1 MRLRT
6 HHIVSR
12 PHLLYLA
19 WGFPPA
25 AKSCTYRMLATAN
38 SFNRAGWR
46 VTVLTL
52 SKDAWLREHGLDES
66 LLDLVDPEIEVERLP
81 LYREDLET
89 DIRTYSR
96 LRAQRPKQWL
106 KWHRR
111 QDVRQF
117 PELVFGRWYG
127 ELVEATRAIHDRDPV
142 DLVLTSAAP
151 YTFFGPA
158 LDLWEQARVPFV
170 LDYRDAWSIDI
181 IHDRPAFS
189 PTSRRGRIEQRLMAV
204 AHEAWFVNSPIRDA
218 YAQLYPHRADDLRI
232 VMNGS
237 DVAIGTNRI
246 PLRHPEKDEGL
257 VFGYLGTVTFKAERT
272 RALCEG
278 WRLAG
283 ERSEVIARSSF
294 VFRGHLGAGSAR
306 GVNAH
311 ARIIAEYADQGISY
325 GGPVAKAETAAVY
338 ASWDALVLSLVGGR
352 YVTSGKVFDY
362 VSTGLP
368 VMSAHGRDHAATEV
382 LRDYPLWVRND
393 GLTAEDLARAFIAT
407 AELVDE
413 ASIEDR
419 ARARQYAERYERYA
433 QIEPAVQRLTSHVAP
448 ALVESAP

>member
-1 MRLRT
+1 M
-6 HHIVSR
+6 SR

-52 SKDAWLREHGLDES
+52 SEDAWLREHGLDDS
-66 LLDLVDPEIEVERLP
+66 LLDLVDPEIEIERLP
-81 LYREDLET
+81 LYRDDLET
-89 DIRTYSR
+89 DIRSYSR

-111 QDVRQF
+111 RDVRQF
-117 PELVFGRWYG
+117 PEVVFGRWHD
-127 ELVEATRAIHDRDPV
+127 ELIEATRAVHDRDPV
-142 DLVLTSAAP
+142 DLLLTSAAP
-151 YTFFGPA
+151 YTFFAPA
-158 LDLWEQARVPFV
+158 LDLWEQAKVPFV

-181 IHDRPAFS
+181 IHDRPAFT
-189 PTSRRGRIEQRLMAV
+189 PTSRQGKFEQRLMTA

-218 YAQLYPHRADDLRI
+218 YAELYPQRAADLHV

-246 PLRHPEKDEGL
+246 PLRHPEPDEGL
-257 VFGYLGTVTFKAERT
+257 TFGYLGTVTFPAERT
-272 RALCEG
+272 RAICEG

-283 ERSEVIARSSF
+283 ERSELVARSTL

-306 GVNAH
+306 GVNGH
-311 ARIIAEYADQGISY
+311 VRIISEYESIGISY
-325 GGPVAKAETAAVY
+325 DGPVAKAETADVY
-338 ASWDALVLSLVGGR
+338 SSWDALVLSLVGGR

-362 VSTGLP
+362 ISTGLP
-368 VMSAHGRDHAATEV
+368 VMSVHEREHAAAEI
-382 LRDYPLWVRND
+382 LRDYPLWVQND
-393 GLTAEDLARAFIAT
+393 GLTADDIARAFIAT
-407 AELVDE
+407 ADLVE
-413 ASIEDR
+413 AASVEDR
-419 ARARQYAERYERYA
+419 EQARRYAEQYERYA
-433 QIEPAVQRLTSHVAP
+433 QIEPAVRRLTAQFAP
-448 ALVESAP
+448 AREGVTS

>member
-189 PTSRRGRIEQRLMAV
+189 PTSRRGRIEQRLMAA

-352 YVTSGKVFDY
+352 YVTSGQGLRLRVDRSARH
-362 VSTGLP
+362 VGSRQGARGDRDPSGLP
-368 VMSAHGRDHAATEV
+368 AVGPQRRAD
-382 LRDYPLWVRND
+382 
-393 GLTAEDLARAFIAT
+393 AEDLARAFIAT
-407 AELVDE
+407 AELVE
-413 ASIEDR
+413 RASVEDR

-433 QIEPAVQRLTSHVAP
+433 QIEPAVQRLTSHFAP